1 MQEDLDAM
9 SKWCSLLVDKGVMN
23 RLTAQKMMR
32 LPESEDP
39 LMETYTVKDDVMSLE
54 DAIMPTDELTL

>member
-1 MQEDLDAM
+1 M

-32 LPESEDP
+32 LPESDDP

-54 DAIMPTDELTL
+54 DAILPTDELTL

>member
-1 MQEDLDAM
+1 MQEDLEVM
-9 SKWCSLLVDKGVMN
+9 SKWCSLLVDKGIMN

-39 LMETYTVKDDVMSLE
+39 LMETYTVKEDVMSLE